1 MNYQVFNGL
10 PFVHVYLTYKGKQIR
25 VENVLIDTGSYG
37 TIFNSDILLEIG
49 IKPEIDDVID
59 TISGVGGIEFVIK
72 KKIDQIKLDSTII
85 NDFEIEVGAM
95 NYGFNIFGILGYN
108 FIQKAELVIDSKN
121 QKIYKQQ

>member
-121 QKIYKQQ
+121 QKIYKHQ